1 MNDQLHLYHFIS
13 GPNTDG
19 DAFFSMEFVIV
30 LSKIEFIFKNKF
42 ILRHPSLRLAT
53 LTAKFF

>member
-19 DAFFSMEFVIV
+19 DAFFSLEFVIV
-30 LSKIEFIFKNKF
+30 LSKIEFIFKNK
-42 ILRHPSLRLAT
+42 RHPSLWLAT
-53 LTAKFF
+53 LSAKFF